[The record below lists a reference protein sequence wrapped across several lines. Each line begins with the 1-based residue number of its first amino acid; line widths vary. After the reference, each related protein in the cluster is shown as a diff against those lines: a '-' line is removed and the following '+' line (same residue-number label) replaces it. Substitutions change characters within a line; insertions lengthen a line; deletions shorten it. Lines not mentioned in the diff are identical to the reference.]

1 MTFSVLITEENTK
14 QAKIIGTVWAT
25 EESQAN
31 TIARAFAGNAAD
43 RVCVKKTEER
53 ELPLKLN

>member
-1 MTFSVLITEENTK
+1 MTFSVLITEENKQTK
-14 QAKIIGTVWAT
+14 VIGTVWAT

-31 TIARAFAGNAAD
+31 TIARAFAGSAAD

-53 ELPLKLN
+53 ELPLRLN